1 MQTARSAAPCP
12 RPLFPPPP
20 PLRMT
25 GGGDWSRADM
35 SIEVRL
41 RDGVT
46 GPGEGVS
53 PPTRAAELRRAIV
66 NDAETGSSP
75 DEGSSPEETGTK
87 RADDGA
93 EVEGGVFGAEKW
105 SIAAGAALY
114 GDRARAPPG
123 SESPRS
129 KASRRSFGSRSG
141 AEFDLMSA
149 LRAGRLAELS
159 EFAVQRQLLPATS
172 SGTPTSRATSVL

>member
-1 MQTARSAAPCP
+1 
-12 RPLFPPPP
+12 
-20 PLRMT
+20 MT

-66 NDAETGSSP
+66 NDADTGSSP

-129 KASRRSFGSRSG
+129 RASRRSFGSRSG
-141 AEFDLMSA
+141 AEFDRDILCAAAKCGATARRSRRRGRCSA
-149 LRAGRLAELS
+149 AVNTPRACEL
-159 EFAVQRQLLPATS
+159 
-172 SGTPTSRATSVL
+172 